1 MLNHHFATRAPNHR
15 DLRAPRA
22 RTLRSAYPQRRS
34 EGGRRAPRTE
44 RKVLG
49 SAGCSSHASR
59 YRIPQRSRRDHRERF
74 LLAPSRPR
82 SLRMLSLPRRA
93 ASREPPSGRLSGFSL
108 EPDKA
113 WTAGGQDTG
122 WREGRNVARELQEP
136 GHQASPG
143 EEGPCWV
150 TLDSRVRA
158 AVCLWSVLAG
168 RRGLTNT
175 VRAQGAMFA
184 EAPPLAVGPGGAGAE
199 TRSAGEATSHKMN
212 RRLACGPRAPS
223 RARWGR
229 GRWGR
234 GLGRS

>member
-22 RTLRSAYPQRRS
+22 RALRSAYPQRRS

-59 YRIPQRSRRDHRERF
+59 YRIPQRSRRDHSERF

-113 WTAGGQDTG
+113 WNRGRPRHRLTGGTECSRGAAGAGPPGLPERGGTLLGHAGFTRESGYVYLVCVSRGQGTHEYC
-122 WREGRNVARELQEP
+122 EGTR
-136 GHQASPG
+136 GHVC
-143 EEGPCWV
+143 EGAPIGCRSRRCRCWNK
-150 TLDSRVRA
+150 VR
-158 AVCLWSVLAG
+158 
-168 RRGLTNT
+168 RRGDLPQNESAT
-175 VRAQGAMFA
+175 GA
-184 EAPPLAVGPGGAGAE
+184 
-199 TRSAGEATSHKMN
+199 R
-212 RRLACGPRAPS
+212 PS
-223 RARWGR
+223 GS
-229 GRWGR
+229 
-234 GLGRS
+234 L